1 MAAQNFGKMR
11 SLLNMLDDID
21 NIIHYGNREDDLGLA
36 RIDILKSLE
45 DLDKIQ
51 SMDTAQ
57 KSKIK

>member
-1 MAAQNFGKMR
+1 MF
-11 SLLNMLDDID
+11 DDID

-51 SMDTAQ
+51 SMDTTH